1 MTNEYDSEAFGRTP
15 DPQELNDLKERVSR
29 LNDPI
34 SQAPDT
40 QEPAAAADEQPS
52 SIFDKT
58 VFGSAQPYSAPSMQ
72 GSYRRDDPAAP
83 ANDDVPRTEPI
94 MPAAEEPAAP
104 SEETAIPAQ
113 EPVTPAEEP
122 VVYAERV
129 QDYASSSDAYRAQG
143 SVPPYGQTA
152 VPPYAQQS
160 VPPYGSAYGQTT
172 YGQAAQPRS
181 PYYTQQNAYGAPAYA
196 GTQSAPANATAKKS
210 GKGLKVFFT
219 VIALIVLAGVMFG
232 VGSLIGG
239 RRRQSDYAPTANSA
253 ENSAAANAPELETKA
268 SPASDSS
275 APAGSVLTPTQI
287 AAKVRSVSVGIL
299 VYSKSSR
306 GVASEGSGVLWKEDS
321 THTYTY
327 IITCAHVV
335 SGNGLSYTVQT
346 EDGTTYDAE
355 VVGADSKTDLAVVR
369 IKAHGLDLAEFGD
382 SSKLQVGDP
391 VYAIGNPGGT
401 EFFGSFTSG
410 IVSAIDR
417 SVKSTYTMV
426 CIQHTAAINPGN
438 SGGALVNQYG
448 QVVGINSQKIIDTQY
463 EGMGFSIP
471 IKSAQSIIN
480 SLATYGYVANRPK
493 LGITYAEAVNYQQY
507 SMLIKIKGLPSG
519 SLIITEINE
528 DSSLANTEVQQYD
541 MITKVNGEDMTK
553 PEVLLSKIENGK
565 VGDKLTLTICRI
577 DNNYQTKEFTVTAT
591 LVEEKKETPKETTT
605 SNYVDPYD
613 FYNEFFN
620 GLF

>member
-1 MTNEYDSEAFGRTP
+1 MMTNEYDYEPFGAAP
-15 DPQELNDLKERVSR
+15 DPQEPANAE
-29 LNDPI
+29 
-34 SQAPDT
+34 DT
-40 QEPAAAADEQPS
+40 QSS

-58 VFGSAQPYSAPSMQ
+58 VFGTTQSAPQYEDAAQNENEPLNETQPQSEPETAQ
-72 GSYRRDDPAAP
+72 GA
-83 ANDDVPRTEPI
+83 
-94 MPAAEEPAAP
+94 EPAAQP
-104 SEETAIPAQ
+104 
-113 EPVTPAEEP
+113 EEP
-122 VVYAERV
+122 TVQAERV
-129 QDYASSSDAYRAQG
+129 QYSPPPVGAYAAQHTVPPYG
-143 SVPPYGQTA
+143 QSTVPPYGRQNVPPYGQTA
-152 VPPYAQQS
+152 QRQN
-160 VPPYGSAYGQTT
+160 
-172 YGQAAQPRS
+172 
-181 PYYTQQNAYGAPAYA
+181 PYYTQQNAYGTQPTA
-196 GTQSAPANATAKKS
+196 GTPAKKS
-210 GKGLKVFFT
+210 KKGLKVFFT

-232 VGSLIGG
+232 VGTMIGG
-239 RRRQSDYAPTANSA
+239 RHRQIETATSADAQNSIEA
-253 ENSAAANAPELETKA
+253 GAPELETKA

-275 APAGSVLTPTQI
+275 ASSGSVLTPTQI
-287 AAKVRSVSVGIL
+287 AAKVRAVSVGIL
-299 VYSKSSR
+299 VYSRSSSS
-306 GVASEGSGVLWKEDS
+306 VASEGSGVLWKEDDS
-321 THTYTY
+321 HTYTY

-335 SGNGLSYTVQT
+335 SGSGLTYTVQT

-369 IKAHGLDLAEFGD
+369 IKAHGLELAEFGD

-448 QVVGINSQKIIDTQY
+448 QVVGINSQKIIDTEY

-519 SLIITEINE
+519 SLIITEISD
-528 DSSLANTEVQQYD
+528 DSSLANTEVRQYD
-541 MITKVNGEDMTK
+541 MITKVNGEEMTK

-565 VGDKLTLTICRI
+565 VGDKLTLTICRV
-577 DNNYQTKEFTVTAT
+577 DNNYQTKEFDVTVK
-591 LVEEKKETPKETTT
+591 LVEEKKEAEKETTT
-605 SNYVDPYD
+605 SSSYVDPYD
-613 FYNEFFN
+613 FYNDFFK

>member
-1 MTNEYDSEAFGRTP
+1 MTNEFDYEPFGA
-15 DPQELNDLKERVSR
+15 
-29 LNDPI
+29 
-34 SQAPDT
+34 APDA
-40 QEPAAAADEQPS
+40 QEPANAENTQGS
-52 SIFDKT
+52 SIFEKT
-58 VFGSAQPYSAPSMQ
+58 VFGSSQPSAPQSE
-72 GSYRRDDPAAP
+72 A
-83 ANDDVPRTEPI
+83 EPQS
-94 MPAAEEPAAP
+94 AEEPAQEAGPAP
-104 SEETAIPAQ
+104 QP
-113 EPVTPAEEP
+113 EEP
-122 VVYAERV
+122 TVQAERV
-129 QDYASSSDAYRAQG
+129 QYSPPPVGAYRTQQT
-143 SVPPYGQTA
+143 VPPYGQSTI
-152 VPPYAQQS
+152 PPYGQQN
-160 VPPYGSAYGQTT
+160 VPPYGRTAQT
-172 YGQAAQPRS
+172 QN
-181 PYYTQQNAYGAPAYA
+181 PYYTQQSAYSAGTAA
-196 GTQSAPANATAKKS
+196 GTQAKKS
-210 GKGLKVFFT
+210 KKGLKVFFT

-232 VGSLIGG
+232 VGTMIGG
-239 RRRQSDYAPTANSA
+239 RHRRVEATPSVDTRSSVEAG
-253 ENSAAANAPELETKA
+253 APELETKA

-275 APAGSVLTPTQI
+275 ASSGSVLTPTQI

-299 VYSKSSR
+299 VYSRSSSS
-306 GVASEGSGVLWKEDS
+306 VASEGSGVLWKEDS
-321 THTYTY
+321 SHTYTY

-335 SGNGLSYTVQT
+335 SGSGLTYTVQT

-355 VVGADSKTDLAVVR
+355 VVGADSKTDLAVLR
-369 IKAHGLDLAEFGD
+369 IKATGLELAEFGD

-471 IKSAQSIIN
+471 IKSAQKIIN

-519 SLIITEINE
+519 SLIITEISD
-528 DSSLANTEVQQYD
+528 DSSLANTEVRQYD
-541 MITKVNGEDMTK
+541 MIIKVNGEELTK

-565 VGDKLTLTICRI
+565 VGDKLTLTICRV
-577 DNNYQTKEFTVTAT
+577 DNNYQTKEFNVTVT
-591 LVEEKKETPKETTT
+591 LVEEKKEVEKETTT
-605 SNYVDPYD
+605 SQNYVDPYD
-613 FYNEFFN
+613 FYNDFFK

>member
-1 MTNEYDSEAFGRTP
+1 MTNEFENETFGNTS
-15 DPQELNDLKERVSR
+15 DPQEPAKAEE
-29 LNDPI
+29 
-34 SQAPDT
+34 T
-40 QEPAAAADEQPS
+40 QTA
-52 SIFDKT
+52 SIFEKT
-58 VFGSAQPYSAPSMQ
+58 VFGSAQPSAAQSAPEPQAAQTPVADSETTVEPDFSAQ
-72 GSYRRDDPAAP
+72 AEPAAQTDPAP
-83 ANDDVPRTEPI
+83 Q
-94 MPAAEEPAAP
+94 AEEP
-104 SEETAIPAQ
+104 TVQ
-113 EPVTPAEEP
+113 
-122 VVYAERV
+122 AERLGYDPPPV
-129 QDYASSSDAYRAQG
+129 SAYRTQQTVPPYG
-143 SVPPYGQTA
+143 RTTVPPYGQQNTVPPYGQTA
-152 VPPYAQQS
+152 RPQGV
-160 VPPYGSAYGQTT
+160 YGTQPT
-172 YGQAAQPRS
+172 YGAQA
-181 PYYTQQNAYGAPAYA
+181 YT
-196 GTQSAPANATAKKS
+196 APANAPEKKS
-210 GKGLKVFFT
+210 KKGLKVFFT

-232 VGSLIGG
+232 VGIGIGG
-239 RRRQSDYAPTANSA
+239 RHRRIESATSADTQNSTQ
-253 ENSAAANAPELETKA
+253 ANAPEMQTQA

-275 APAGSVLTPTQI
+275 AVPGAVLTPTQI
-287 AAKVRSVSVGIL
+287 AAKVRSSSVGIL
-299 VYSKSSR
+299 VYSSRSSE
-306 GVASEGSGVLWKEDS
+306 VASEGSGVLWKEDD

-335 SGNGLSYTVQT
+335 NGTGLTYTVQT
-346 EDGTTYDAE
+346 EDGSTYDAE
-355 VVGADSKTDLAVVR
+355 VVGADSKTDLAVLR
-369 IKAHGLDLAEFGD
+369 IKARGLSLAEFGD

-480 SLATYGYVANRPK
+480 SLATYGYVANRAK

-519 SLIITEINE
+519 SLIITDINE
-528 DSSLANTEVQQYD
+528 DSSLAKTDVKQYD
-541 MITKVNGEDMTK
+541 MIIKVNGEELTK

-565 VGDKLTLTICRI
+565 VGDKLTLTICRV
-577 DNNYQTKEFTVTAT
+577 DNNYQTKEFNVTVT
-591 LVEEKKETPKETTT
+591 LVEEKKEAAAETTT
-605 SNYVDPYD
+605 SQNYVDPYE
-613 FYNEFFN
+613 FYNDFFK

>member
-1 MTNEYDSEAFGRTP
+1 MTNEFDFEPFGAAP
-15 DPQELNDLKERVSR
+15 DPQEPTN
-29 LNDPI
+29 
-34 SQAPDT
+34 T
-40 QEPAAAADEQPS
+40 QTS

-58 VFGSAQPYSAPSMQ
+58 VFGSAQP
-72 GSYRRDDPAAP
+72 AAP
-83 ANDDVPRTEPI
+83 QNEEETQSETEPQR
-94 MPAAEEPAAP
+94 AEEPAQNDEPAP
-104 SEETAIPAQ
+104 QP
-113 EPVTPAEEP
+113 EEP
-122 VVYAERV
+122 TVQAERV
-129 QDYASSSDAYRAQG
+129 QYSPPPVGAYRTQQN
-143 SVPPYGQTA
+143 VPPYGQSTIPPYGRPN
-152 VPPYAQQS
+152 VPPYN
-160 VPPYGSAYGQTT
+160 
-172 YGQAAQPRS
+172 QAAQTQN
-181 PYYTQQNAYGAPAYA
+181 PYYTQQSAYGTQQTA
-196 GTQSAPANATAKKS
+196 GTQAKKS
-210 GKGLKVFFT
+210 KKGLKVFFT

-232 VGSLIGG
+232 VGTMIGG
-239 RRRQSDYAPTANSA
+239 RHRQSETVSSADVQNSIEA
-253 ENSAAANAPELETKA
+253 GAPEMETKA
-268 SPASDSS
+268 TPSSDSS
-275 APAGSVLTPTQI
+275 ASSGSVLTPTQI

-299 VYSKSSR
+299 VYSRSSSS
-306 GVASEGSGVLWKEDS
+306 VASEGSGVLWKEDNS
-321 THTYTY
+321 HTYTY

-335 SGNGLSYTVQT
+335 SGSGLTYTVQT

-355 VVGADSKTDLAVVR
+355 VVGADSKTDLAVMR
-369 IKAHGLDLAEFGD
+369 IKATGLDLAEFGD

-471 IKSAQSIIN
+471 IKSAQKIIN

-528 DSSLANTEVQQYD
+528 DSSLANTEVRQYD
-541 MITKVNGEDMTK
+541 MITKVNGEEMTK

-565 VGDKLTLTICRI
+565 VGDKLTLTICRV
-577 DNNYQTKEFTVTAT
+577 DNNYQTKEFNVTVT
-591 LVEEKKETPKETTT
+591 LVEEKKEVEKETTT
-605 SNYVDPYD
+605 SQNYVDPYD
-613 FYNEFFN
+613 FYNDFFK

>member
-1 MTNEYDSEAFGRTP
+1 MTNEFENDTFGYTP
-15 DPQELNDLKERVSR
+15 DPQE
-29 LNDPI
+29 PA
-34 SQAPDT
+34 QAEDAQT
-40 QEPAAAADEQPS
+40 S

-58 VFGSAQPYSAPSMQ
+58 VFGSAQPSAAQ
-72 GSYRRDDPAAP
+72 EQAAEP
-83 ANDDVPRTEPI
+83 DSAAEPGFSAETEPVAQEE
-94 MPAAEEPAAP
+94 PAPQAEEP
-104 SEETAIPAQ
+104 TVQ
-113 EPVTPAEEP
+113 
-122 VVYAERV
+122 AERV
-129 QDYASSSDAYRAQG
+129 PYNPPPIGTYRTQQSVPPYG
-143 SVPPYGQTA
+143 QSTVPPYGQSSVPPYGQTQR
-152 VPPYAQQS
+152 PQS
-160 VPPYGSAYGQTT
+160 P
-172 YGQAAQPRS
+172 
-181 PYYTQQNAYGAPAYA
+181 YTQQNTYGTPVYSGTSNAP
-196 GTQSAPANATAKKS
+196 AKKS
-210 GKGLKVFFT
+210 KKGLKIFFT
-219 VIALIVLAGVMFG
+219 ALALVILAGVMFG
-232 VGSLIGG
+232 VGSLVGSRNRQIETGG
-239 RRRQSDYAPTANSA
+239 SSDTHRSTQAG
-253 ENSAAANAPELETKA
+253 APEMQTQA

-275 APAGSVLTPTQI
+275 AATGAVLTPTQI

-299 VYSKSSR
+299 VYYSRSSE
-306 GVASEGSGVLWKEDS
+306 VASEGSGVLWKEDDS
-321 THTYTY
+321 RTYTY

-335 SGNGLSYTVQT
+335 SGSGLTFTVQT

-355 VVGADSKTDLAVVR
+355 LVGADSKTDLAVLR
-369 IKAHGLDLAEFGD
+369 IKAHGLNLAEFGD

-471 IKSAQSIIN
+471 IKSAQKIIN

-528 DSSLANTEVQQYD
+528 DSSLANTEVRQYD
-541 MITKVNGEDMTK
+541 MITKVNGEDLTK

-577 DNNYQTKEFTVTAT
+577 DNNYQTKEFNVTVT

-605 SNYVDPYD
+605 SPSYVDPYE
-613 FYNEFFN
+613 FYNDFFN

>member
-1 MTNEYDSEAFGRTP
+1 MTNEYDSDTFGRTP
-15 DPQELNDLKERVSR
+15 DSQEPVNAADGQTAPSFETNGFGSEPQYA
-29 LNDPI
+29 
-34 SQAPDT
+34 APGAQEQT
-40 QEPAAAADEQPS
+40 GPEEPAAQTEE
-52 SIFDKT
+52 
-58 VFGSAQPYSAPSMQ
+58 
-72 GSYRRDDPAAP
+72 PAFQAEESP
-83 ANDDVPRTEPI
+83 VQ
-94 MPAAEEPAAP
+94 AEEPAAP
-104 SEETAIPAQ
+104 
-113 EPVTPAEEP
+113 AEEQF
-122 VVYAERV
+122 VYAERV
-129 QDYASSSDAYRAQG
+129 QGYGASAGAYRAQG
-143 SVPPYGQTA
+143 NVPPYGQSSVPPYGRQNSVPPYGQQT
-152 VPPYAQQS
+152 
-160 VPPYGSAYGQTT
+160 YGQT
-172 YGQAAQPRS
+172 AQPQS
-181 PYYTQQNAYGAPAYA
+181 PYYTRPNAYGAPTYA
-196 GTQSAPANATAKKS
+196 GTQPASAGAAAKKPK
-210 GKGLKVFFT
+210 KGLKIFFS
-219 VIALIVLAGVMFG
+219 VIALIVVAGVMFG
-232 VGSLIGG
+232 VGSIIGG
-239 RRRQSDYAPTANSA
+239 RRRQIETSPSADSAGNSV
-253 ENSAAANAPELETKA
+253 EANAPELETKA

-275 APAGSVLTPTQI
+275 ASKGSVLTPTQI

-306 GVASEGSGVLWKEDS
+306 GVASEGSGVLWKEDE

-335 SGNGLSYTVQT
+335 SGSGLSYTVQT

-355 VVGADSKTDLAVVR
+355 VIGADSKTDLAVLR

-471 IKSAQSIIN
+471 IKSAQKIIN

-519 SLIITEINE
+519 SLIITEISE
-528 DSSLANTEVQQYD
+528 DSSLANTEVRQYD
-541 MITKVNGEDMTK
+541 MITKVNGEDLTK

-577 DNNYQTKEFTVTAT
+577 DNNYQTKEFNVTVT

-605 SNYVDPYD
+605 SPSYVDPYE
-613 FYNEFFN
+613 FYNDFFN

>member
-1 MTNEYDSEAFGRTP
+1 MTNEFDYEPFGAAP
-15 DPQELNDLKERVSR
+15 DPQGPVNTE
-29 LNDPI
+29 
-34 SQAPDT
+34 DT
-40 QEPAAAADEQPS
+40 QSS

-58 VFGSAQPYSAPSMQ
+58 VFGSAQSSPLFEEAAQ
-72 GSYRRDDPAAP
+72 DEADPMTAQ
-83 ANDDVPRTEPI
+83 EPQ
-94 MPAAEEPAAP
+94 AEPEPQSDP
-104 SEETAIPAQ
+104 EPAQ
-113 EPVTPAEEP
+113 EPEPAPQPEEP
-122 VVYAERV
+122 TVQAERV
-129 QDYASSSDAYRAQG
+129 QYSPPPVGAYRTQQN
-143 SVPPYGQTA
+143 VPPYGQSTIPPYGRQN
-152 VPPYAQQS
+152 VPPYGQSAQTQNPYYAQQS
-160 VPPYGSAYGQTT
+160 AYGTT
-172 YGQAAQPRS
+172 S
-181 PYYTQQNAYGAPAYA
+181 TA
-196 GTQSAPANATAKKS
+196 GTQTKKS
-210 GKGLKVFFT
+210 AKGLKVFFA

-232 VGSLIGG
+232 VGTVIGG
-239 RRRQSDYAPTANSA
+239 RHRQIESATSADAQNSVQA
-253 ENSAAANAPELETKA
+253 GAPELETKA

-275 APAGSVLTPTQI
+275 ASSGSVLTPTQI
-287 AAKVRSVSVGIL
+287 AAKVRAVSVGIL
-299 VYSKSSR
+299 VYSRNSSS
-306 GVASEGSGVLWKEDS
+306 VSSEGSGVLWKEDD

-335 SGNGLSYTVQT
+335 SGSGLTYTVQT

-369 IKAHGLDLAEFGD
+369 IKAHGLQLAEFGD

-519 SLIITEINE
+519 SLIITDINS
-528 DSSLANTEVQQYD
+528 DSSLANTDVQQYD
-541 MITKVNGEDMTK
+541 MIIKVNGEEMTK

-565 VGDKLTLTICRI
+565 VGDKLTLTICRV
-577 DNNYQTKEFTVTAT
+577 DNNYQTKEFNVTVT
-591 LVEEKKETPKETTT
+591 LVEEKKEAEKETTT
-605 SNYVDPYD
+605 SSSYVDPYD
-613 FYNEFFN
+613 FYNDFFN

>member
-1 MTNEYDSEAFGRTP
+1 MTNDYENEPFGTTP
-15 DPQELNDLKERVSR
+15 NPQEPVNEEEAQS
-29 LNDPI
+29 
-34 SQAPDT
+34 
-40 QEPAAAADEQPS
+40 S

-58 VFGSAQPYSAPSMQ
+58 VFGSAQQGAPL
-72 GSYRRDDPAAP
+72 Y
-83 ANDDVPRTEPI
+83 
-94 MPAAEEPAAP
+94 
-104 SEETAIPAQ
+104 EETAQSENEPQTEAQ
-113 EPVTPAEEP
+113 EPVQEPETVPQPEEP
-122 VVYAERV
+122 TVQAERV
-129 QDYASSSDAYRAQG
+129 QYSPPPVGAYR
-143 SVPPYGQTA
+143 T
-152 VPPYAQQS
+152 QQS
-160 VPPYGSAYGQTT
+160 VPPYGQSTVPPYGRQNVPPYGQTV
-172 YGQAAQPRS
+172 QRQN
-181 PYYTQQNAYGAPAYA
+181 PYYTQQSAYGTTAASGSSAAPA
-196 GTQSAPANATAKKS
+196 KKQK
-210 GKGLKVFFT
+210 KGLKVFFT

-232 VGSLIGG
+232 VGTMIGG
-239 RRRQSDYAPTANSA
+239 RHRSIEAATSADSQNSVEA
-253 ENSAAANAPELETKA
+253 GAPEMETKA
-268 SPASDSS
+268 SPASDSYAS
-275 APAGSVLTPTQI
+275 SGSVLTPTQI
-287 AAKVRSVSVGIL
+287 AAKVRSISVGIL
-299 VYSKSSR
+299 VYSKSSS
-306 GVASEGSGVLWKEDS
+306 GVASEGSGVLWKEDDS
-321 THTYTY
+321 HTYTY

-335 SGNGLSYTVQT
+335 SGSGLTYTVQT

-355 VVGADSKTDLAVVR
+355 LVGADSKTDLAVMR

-417 SVKSTYTMV
+417 SIKSTYTMV

-448 QVVGINSQKIIDTQY
+448 QVVGINSQKIVDTEY

-480 SLATYGYVANRPK
+480 SLASYGYVANRPK

-528 DSSLANTEVQQYD
+528 DSSLANTDVRQYD
-541 MITKVNGEDMTK
+541 MIIKVNGEELTK

-577 DNNYQTKEFTVTAT
+577 DNNYQTKEFDVTVT
-591 LVEEKKETPKETTT
+591 LVEEKKEVEKETTT
-605 SNYVDPYD
+605 SQNYVDPYD
-613 FYNEFFN
+613 FYNDFFK